1 MLARQCTWELGYQRA
16 GNPCPDRALA
26 APRARRAHRAH
37 RCHALF
43 GGGVRREMEEL
54 HGTIKTDFRALKL
67 QSLNSINPAGHVH
80 PEARL

>member
-1 MLARQCTWELGYQRA
+1 MGTGLPESRKPMPRQSARCATRPPRP
-16 GNPCPDRALA
+16 PCPPV
-26 APRARRAHRAH
+26 PRVVR
-37 RCHALF
+37 
-43 GGGVRREMEEL
+43 GGVRREMEEL